1 MYRAWIERETSRLH
15 EDWERTRT
23 QAFVFAQP
31 YLKKGVSA
39 QKMFPLPWDNKGKK
53 PPKKSTRERFEELKE
68 KFASDELD
76 NQHNIQAAGG
86 RKNPEGADQ

>member
-1 MYRAWIERETSRLH
+1 VYRAWVDRETLRLH

-31 YLKKGVSA
+31 YLKKGTTVH
-39 QKMFPLPWDNKGKK
+39 KMFPLPWDNKGKK

-68 KFASDELD
+68 KYASDGID
-76 NQHNIQAAGG
+76 NQHNVQAPGEREG
-86 RKNPEGADQ
+86 PQGADQ